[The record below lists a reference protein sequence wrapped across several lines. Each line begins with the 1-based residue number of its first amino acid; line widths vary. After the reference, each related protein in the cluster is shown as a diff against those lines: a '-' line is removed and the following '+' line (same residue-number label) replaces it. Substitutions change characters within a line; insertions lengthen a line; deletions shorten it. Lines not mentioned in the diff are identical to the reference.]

1 MGDRRP
7 KTARDYVVGTL
18 RAEIPEGRAPCRYAP
33 RQEGVASRLGVRT
46 TPVREAFRDL
56 LAEGLIGLD
65 THRGALVRGLT
76 LADVRELYELR
87 IVLEP
92 MLARRA
98 IALATMEHLDEA
110 DTVQARLSEEQDPE
124 RWAALNVDFHR
135 LLNAGASEGRLP
147 RIVASLAEA
156 AGSYVSLSMHATPEL
171 MTLNNA
177 DHIEL
182 LRLYRLQDETGAA
195 AKTAAHL
202 EQTLRAI
209 ERDVQSRQ
217 MTLEH
222 ATVRT

>member
-1 MGDRRP
+1 
-7 KTARDYVVGTL
+7 
-18 RAEIPEGRAPCRYAP
+18 
-33 RQEGVASRLGVRT
+33 
-46 TPVREAFRDL
+46 VREAFRDL

>member
-1 MGDRRP
+1 
-7 KTARDYVVGTL
+7 
-18 RAEIPEGRAPCRYAP
+18 
-33 RQEGVASRLGVRT
+33 
-46 TPVREAFRDL
+46 
-56 LAEGLIGLD
+56 
-65 THRGALVRGLT
+65 
-76 LADVRELYELR
+76 
-87 IVLEP
+87 
-92 MLARRA
+92 
-98 IALATMEHLDEA
+98 
-110 DTVQARLSEEQDPE
+110 
-124 RWAALNVDFHR
+124 
-135 LLNAGASEGRLP
+135 
-147 RIVASLAEA
+147 
-156 AGSYVSLSMHATPEL
+156 MHATPEL